1 MNEDRLAEAITQQA
15 DFICNLK
22 YEDLEQNVKERAKLI
37 LLDSI
42 ACMAVGNRQYRENNR
57 EKGNYCLVGEAP
69 GEKATTIFLNG
80 SAMVKNELDEGNQFA
95 FGHPAC
101 HIVPAFLAECQDTD
115 PDGSEAIT
123 ALAAAYEVS
132 CRWGSSAYTKA
143 AMHVH
148 GTMQT
153 VGAAAVSCKLNHCT
167 REETERAM
175 ILANSLPQAT
185 TWNSAFHGDQLRNAY
200 IGLANE
206 VGSNAFRMVRT
217 GIESSIESLASVW
230 TEVLDGDIDTEGLT
244 RNLGQD
250 YFITKNYFKVHSAC
264 RYTHS
269 FVDMVQKFVSEGLQP
284 EKIGRIEIETYHAAA
299 KLNGQ
304 EARNSFAAKF
314 SIPAALAICLIYG
327 ELSVESL
334 TDQHLQNPKVKDLA
348 KKIFVCEN
356 QEFNELLPE
365 IRRNK
370 IRILQNDGREFE
382 KDMTVTK
389 GDYLDPFSKEEVT
402 EKFRILTK
410 GIWSSERQ
418 DAIIK
423 YVEQLEE
430 KESIRDFFEMLGQE
444 IYEEEGLCWKSKTC
458 M

>member
-1 MNEDRLAEAITQQA
+1 M
-15 DFICNLK
+15 
-22 YEDLEQNVKERAKLI
+22 
-37 LLDSI
+37 
-42 ACMAVGNRQYRENNR
+42 
-57 EKGNYCLVGEAP
+57 
-69 GEKATTIFLNG
+69 
-80 SAMVKNELDEGNQFA
+80 
-95 FGHPAC
+95 
-101 HIVPAFLAECQDTD
+101 
-115 PDGSEAIT
+115 
-123 ALAAAYEVS
+123 
-132 CRWGSSAYTKA
+132 
-143 AMHVH
+143 
-148 GTMQT
+148 
-153 VGAAAVSCKLNHCT
+153 
-167 REETERAM
+167 
-175 ILANSLPQAT
+175 
-185 TWNSAFHGDQLRNAY
+185 
-200 IGLANE
+200 
-206 VGSNAFRMVRT
+206 
-217 GIESSIESLASVW
+217 
-230 TEVLDGDIDTEGLT
+230 LDGDIDTEGLT

-269 FVDMVQKFVSEGLQP
+269 FADMVQKFVSEGLQP

-334 TDQHLQNPKVKDLA
+334 TDQHFQNPKVKDLT